1 MEPHD
6 EELVKSLAPGNEEL
20 KLAYETHRRLKS
32 EVEELSARSHL
43 SPEEE
48 LHRKE
53 LQKLKLAEKD
63 KIMRIL
69 AEHRRSPSVS
79 A

>member
-6 EELVKSLAPGNEEL
+6 EELIKTLVPANEEL
-20 KLAYETHRRLKS
+20 RSAYETHRKLDA
-32 EVEELSARSHL
+32 EVQEMAARSHL

-69 AEHRRSPSVS
+69 AEYRRSAVS